1 VFFVNTDVPHEVGT
15 ALANAITSVIT
26 PDHVYA

>member
-1 VFFVNTDVPHEVGT
+1 VPHEVGT